1 MKVSV
6 VVMTIVVTRY
16 EGGGTVKFVDEII
29 KEKIKMANQESDEYT
44 RSRTILG

>member
-16 EGGGTVKFVDEII
+16 EGGTVNFVDEII
-29 KEKIKMANQESDEYT
+29 KEKIKMANQESDEYR
-44 RSRTILG
+44 RSRTIG